1 MKGRKIK
8 KLQVPSKV
16 WHSTFAEIVWKYLE
30 YLLAVGK
37 VINISVKEEDISTS
51 HPLQSYN
58 SDTPSK
64 IILKFTRKDVRNV
77 FYANQRK
84 LMKISTNVLPDFGV
98 MDQENICISE
108 SLTPFKRTL
117 FGEVNKV

>member
-1 MKGRKIK
+1 
-8 KLQVPSKV
+8 
-16 WHSTFAEIVWKYLE
+16 
-30 YLLAVGK
+30 

-58 SDTPSK
+58 SDAPPK

-77 FYANQRK
+77 FYANRTK
-84 LMKISTNVLPDFGV
+84 LTKISTNALPDLGV
-98 MDQENICISE
+98 TDQENICISE

-117 FGEVNKV
+117 FGEVNSLKWQDLRGRGRKNRACLYWPNIDLEGFKCKYGC

>member
-30 YLLAVGK
+30 YLVANTTQLTIYDIIMAVGK

-58 SDTPSK
+58 SDAPPK
-64 IILKFTRKDVRNV
+64 ITLKF
-77 FYANQRK
+77 Y
-84 LMKISTNVLPDFGV
+84 S
-98 MDQENICISE
+98 
-108 SLTPFKRTL
+108 
-117 FGEVNKV
+117 